1 MGLFQHHGQRS
12 HPVASG
18 PQGLALGF
26 FGVRWSLGLRGCGAS
41 TKSFHDRDWSVLCTG
56 WGREGGPA
64 PAEPPVEAG
73 IWPGRLNAGRALSW
87 NVGPTEEY
95 GT

>member
-41 TKSFHDRDWSVLCTG
+41 TKSFHDRTGLCSVQA
-56 WGREGGPA
+56 GGGKVVQHLQSPL
-64 PAEPPVEAG
+64 
-73 IWPGRLNAGRALSW
+73 WRLASGQ
-87 NVGPTEEY
+87 VD
-95 GT
+95 